1 MSLREATLT
10 AQQNGW
16 RISAS
21 GSGYVIG
28 QMVQN
33 NPETQESTYVV
44 TLAPTTEKQ
53 P

>member
-16 RISAS
+16 RISAL
-21 GSGYVIG
+21 GSGYVVG
-28 QMVQN
+28 QTVQN
-33 NPETQESTYVV
+33 DPETQESTYIL